1 MNAAGNIVSTITSIQ
16 IQSANVIAITP
27 CLEECE
33 SEVDG
38 ELITNDTMKISDLQ
52 SIFDDTKNK

>member
-33 SEVDG
+33 SERINHKRHNED
-38 ELITNDTMKISDLQ
+38 K
-52 SIFDDTKNK
+52 